1 MPTFVLVHGGWHGG
15 WCWSKVATAL
25 RAAGNDVLTP
35 TLSGM
40 GEREHLW
47 TPDIGLET
55 HTQDILSV
63 LRFERL
69 SNVILVGHSY
79 GGTIIT
85 LVADRAPSHV
95 AALVYVD
102 AVIPENGVAG
112 WHAFPEQRQQAMLAG
127 AATLGGKRVPAPD
140 PSLWGITDPADLAW
154 VRACCTPH
162 PIKTMFDVPQFGQA
176 WQALPKHYI
185 LAGQNNNPRFSAHYA
200 TANNEPGWTT
210 QVIDGGHDLMIT
222 APALLT
228 EALLQVA
235 NSTII
240 EVRSLGLD

>member
-1 MPTFVLVHGGWHGG
+1 MSTFVLVHGGWHGG
-15 WCWSKVATAL
+15 WCWSRVATAL
-25 RAAGNDVLTP
+25 RVAGHQVFTP

-47 TPDIGLET
+47 TPDIGLAT
-55 HTQDILSV
+55 HTQDILNL

-69 SNVILVGHSY
+69 SDVILVGHSY
-79 GGTIIT
+79 GGSIIT
-85 LVADRAPSHV
+85 LAADRAPSQV

-112 WHAFPEQRQQAMLAG
+112 WLSFPEQRQKAMLAG
-127 AATLGGKRVPAPD
+127 AATLEGKRVPPPD
-140 PSLWGITDPADLAW
+140 PSVWGITEPADLAW

-162 PIKTMFDVPQFGQA
+162 PIKTMYDLPQLGQS
-176 WQALPKHYI
+176 WQSLRKHYI
-185 LAGQNNNPRFSAHYA
+185 LAGQHKNPRFIAHHA
-200 TANNEPGWTT
+200 AAMNQPDWTT

-222 APALLT
+222 EPVLLS

-235 NSTII
+235 NSATNN
-240 EVRSLGLD
+240 